1 MFGRRHLSFTVLLAA
16 LLLGALLSL
25 AVLDAGS
32 HFHSFVLTA
41 CVVFADLPTLLVTA
55 WHPPSEVLSHWLAPQ
70 AANLASRA
78 PPNLSIS

>member
-1 MFGRRHLSFTVLLAA
+1 MFPRRHLSFTVLLAA

-32 HFHSFVLTA
+32 HFHSFVLTPS
-41 CVVFADLPTLLVTA
+41 VVADLPTLLVTA
-55 WHPPSEVLSHWLAPQ
+55 WHPPSEALSHWLEPQ